1 MRFTL
6 ERTTVEFNGIPALHN
21 VSLEL
26 NTGGSILLIGPTGAG
41 KTTLLRLLYADI
53 LPTGGQVL
61 VDDVPTSEL
70 SIKGRQALRR
80 RMGIVEQNGR
90 LVSDYTVFDNV
101 LMPFAL
107 HGLRKDEAEQSSLEL
122 LADLNISYIRNKLP
136 RELSGGERHLV
147 ALARALA
154 LQPEVVLADE
164 PAGALDKITAIEV
177 ARALKKAIAA
187 GTTVIA
193 STHNEHLAQEMDNA
207 RMIEIREGI
216 VVADRAPTMPPT
228 DILPP
233 SRTAEI

>member
-228 DILPP
+228 
-233 SRTAEI
+233 EI